1 MAIRV
6 TKTFTRP
13 SKDIPLYRDEVMSE
27 NPDLF
32 ASYVK
37 VAYVDTGL
45 RTNFVREESP
55 DGLTVK
61 YITEWRDQAAYDQFL
76 NDPQCKGMFDLRRAH
91 NKANSITTGQGTVE
105 NI

>member
-13 SKDIPLYRDEVMSE
+13 SKDTPLYRHEDNSHI
-27 NPDLF
+27 D
-32 ASYVK
+32 ATYVT
-37 VAYVDTGL
+37 TGL
-45 RTNFVREESP
+45 RTSFVREESP

-76 NDPQCKGMFDLRRAH
+76 NDAQVKAMFELRRAH
-91 NKANSITTGQGTVE
+91 NTANSIATGPGVVE
-105 NI
+105 TI